1 MKKVLLA
8 ATALLAA
15 APALAADLG
24 RRPAPYYGPEF
35 ARSLFNWTGFYVGG
49 NAGWG
54 WGSALGTD
62 PSGYLIGLQ
71 AGYNFQYA
79 SGVLAGVETDI
90 AITGLEATG
99 GAGTVSLDY
108 LGTVRGRLGYTMDRF
123 LVYGTGGLAYG
134 RGDVSVGGLSNK
146 QGHLGWTVGA
156 GVEAFFAPNVTAR
169 LEYLFADLGKET
181 YATVAGPARVGID
194 TSIVRVGMN
203 YKF

>member
-1 MKKVLLA
+1 MKKVLLV

-15 APALAADLG
+15 TPALAADLG

-90 AITGLEATG
+90 AITGAEYHRA
-99 GAGTVSLDY
+99 SRIS
-108 LGTVRGRLGYTMDRF
+108 VRGSGQGDLCDGGRP
-123 LVYGTGGLAYG
+123 GTRRNRYEHCARRNELQVL
-134 RGDVSVGGLSNK
+134 RRPISSL
-146 QGHLGWTVGA
+146 Q
-156 GVEAFFAPNVTAR
+156 FA
-169 LEYLFADLGKET
+169 
-181 YATVAGPARVGID
+181 
-194 TSIVRVGMN
+194 
-203 YKF
+203 